1 MRDPRTAGSQSSLA
15 GSIEPWLAVSGSY
28 DTALEQPD
36 VSVGSVRRS
45 LSVSGGLSMS
55 KSFQRTIVAFGYA
68 GVGTDY
74 MGRTAGF
81 REGWVSSNVATLAV
95 SSQVTQRV
103 TLDFAETGGA
113 ANGGF
118 GAASAGMLS
127 GGLGL
132 LGSLNVAGGYLSG
145 AGAGLGAASSGLD
158 ALSNN
163 LVDADYYQQMT
174 YFSSTSANAGFL
186 LSNRT
191 MLNIGGS
198 GSFIRREGRSFS
210 DANMVGA
217 NAMLSTELSR
227 RFSTYFGYSFNKI
240 DFIQSI
246 RNIYV
251 QGGFAGISYEL
262 SPHDQFSMSVSDSYL
277 DMKLVSSVT
286 LPPDVAALLGVSTTT
301 VVVNNSR
308 SFLGGKLSYIHT
320 FQRGGFDLSCSSSIV
335 PGNDL
340 ILMARA
346 EGCAVSL
353 SRMLTPRFSVNG
365 IAGLRR
371 LNGVTQSGSRYDVVN
386 GGLLL
391 SYRVFRGL
399 SLTAG
404 ANYSAM
410 EIHPSVD
417 SRTWVAANAGLRWSP
432 RDEINLF

>member
-1 MRDPRTAGSQSSLA
+1 MRDPRTAGSQNSLA
-15 GSIEPWLAVSGSY
+15 GSIEPWLAVNGSY
-28 DTALEQPD
+28 DTALDQPD

-45 LSVSGGLSMS
+45 LNVSGGLSMT

-68 GVGTDY
+68 GAGTDY
-74 MGRTAGF
+74 MGRTAGLLK
-81 REGWVSSNVATLAV
+81 GWTSSNVATLAV

-286 LPPDVAALLGVSTTT
+286 LPPDVAALLGVGTTT
-301 VVVNNSR
+301 VAVNNSR

-340 ILMARA
+340 ILMART

>member
-1 MRDPRTAGSQSSLA
+1 
-15 GSIEPWLAVSGSY
+15 
-28 DTALEQPD
+28 
-36 VSVGSVRRS
+36 
-45 LSVSGGLSMS
+45 
-55 KSFQRTIVAFGYA
+55 
-68 GVGTDY
+68 
-74 MGRTAGF
+74 
-81 REGWVSSNVATLAV
+81 
-95 SSQVTQRV
+95 
-103 TLDFAETGGA
+103 
-113 ANGGF
+113 
-118 GAASAGMLS
+118 
-127 GGLGL
+127 
-132 LGSLNVAGGYLSG
+132 
-145 AGAGLGAASSGLD
+145 
-158 ALSNN
+158 
-163 LVDADYYQQMT
+163 
-174 YFSSTSANAGFL
+174 
-186 LSNRT
+186 
-191 MLNIGGS
+191 
-198 GSFIRREGRSFS
+198 
-210 DANMVGA
+210 
-217 NAMLSTELSR
+217 
-227 RFSTYFGYSFNKI
+227 
-240 DFIQSI
+240 
-246 RNIYV
+246 
-251 QGGFAGISYEL
+251 
-262 SPHDQFSMSVSDSYL
+262 MSVSDSYV

-340 ILMARA
+340 ILMART

-371 LNGVTQSGSRYDVVN
+371 LNGVTQPGSRYDVVN